1 MSHARLH
8 LKNAT
13 ALIFSG
19 AMAKI
24 LIFLAMVRI
33 FKDKN
38 ISVED
43 NGVFQL
49 ALTFGFIFSLVT
61 EAGVRG
67 YLVRELARA
76 RQDVQRSR
84 ELFGNVINARILL
97 ILVVTPVS
105 FAILSAGHY
114 DSKVIVFSSWFLL
127 YALCDSFALLF
138 KFVLRAYER
147 MEFDAVFSVIGRG
160 IILVMIMYFGHS
172 GRLTLATV
180 TISHISGTMIELAGL
195 TIAMEKL
202 LPLRILY
209 PLHWGGI
216 KEALVRSLPFA
227 VVNIVGILYLRT
239 GTIALS
245 KMMGEEAV
253 GYFNTASKFPEAAC
267 FFPIAVV
274 NALIPFLSR
283 KHEDT
288 PTIRRYF
295 NFLLRYIGFV
305 GIAVSVL
312 FVFDTK
318 WVILAMAKKEYLVEA
333 TTFRLFGLWV
343 LLVFIQYALANFL
356 ICLNEEHVVM
366 KGYCM
371 ALCVNIVLNLTF
383 IHFWGISGAAAALCL
398 SELFSTA
405 FVAVMLHRRGIVI
418 PLSIVLQVLAAGGIA
433 AFVLVILQQNSA
445 MVRLPLAA
453 VAGSAVVLLVAWK
466 QDRHLIPKLLHR
478 QTTAE
483 QDL

>member
-1 MSHARLH
+1 MSQARLH

-84 ELFGNVINARILL
+84 ELFGNVINARIML
-97 ILVVTPVS
+97 ILIVTPIS

-114 DSKVIVFSSWFLL
+114 DNKVICFSSWFLF

-172 GRLTLATV
+172 GRLNLTTV
-180 TISHISGTMIELAGL
+180 TISHITGTVIELAGL
-195 TIAMEKL
+195 TVAMEKL
-202 LPLRILY
+202 LPLRIIY
-209 PLHWGGI
+209 PLHWDGI
-216 KEALVRSLPFA
+216 KEALRRSLPFA

-253 GYFNTASKFPEAAC
+253 GYFNTASKFPEAAT
-267 FFPIAVV
+267 FFPTAVV

-283 KHEDT
+283 KHEDIKL
-288 PTIRRYF
+288 IRRYF
-295 NFLLRYIGFV
+295 NFLLRYIGMV
-305 GIAVSVL
+305 GIGVSVL
-312 FVFDTK
+312 FIFDTR
-318 WVILAMAKKEYLVEA
+318 WVILTMAKKDYLAEA
-333 TTFRLFGLWV
+333 TTFRLFGCWV
-343 LLVFIQYALANFL
+343 LLVFVQYALANLL
-356 ICLNEEHVVM
+356 ICLNEERVVM
-366 KGYCM
+366 KCYCF
-371 ALCVNIVLNLTF
+371 ALGLNIVLNLVF

-398 SELFSTA
+398 SELFCTL
-405 FVAVMLHRRGIVI
+405 FDTVMLHRRGIVI
-418 PLSIVLQVLAAGGIA
+418 PVRIIGQVLAAGVVPA
-433 AFVLVILQQNSA
+433 VVLVVLQGSSA
-445 MVRLPLAA
+445 LIRLPLAA
-453 VAGSAVVLLVAWK
+453 IGGSAVVLLIAWK
-466 QDRHLIPKLLHR
+466 EDRHLIPKLLHR
-478 QTTAE
+478 GTQE
-483 QDL
+483 PE